1 MNQIKEILERRGVK
15 LKDADAIIAKA
26 TTEKRDLTAAEN
38 DQIKALYA
46 EADNL
51 YATKENLQRQMDL
64 AANGQDIGLSEK
76 EVRNYSMTR
85 AIAGVVAQM
94 TGTGKFEGLEA
105 EASAAIAKRSGRSPQ
120 GFFIPVEI
128 AHGTKEQRNLVA
140 GTGSAGGFTVPT
152 MLEVPII
159 ELLRNRAKVAALGA
173 RILSGLSGNVSIP
186 RQTGASTAQ
195 WLAET
200 AEASQTDQTFGQLA
214 MTPKRLAARS
224 GYSLQLLR
232 QSSIGIESFV
242 RDDQAQVLGLAIDL
256 AAIQGTGSSG
266 QPLGIVGTSGIGT
279 ITFGAAPTY
288 AKYIEAIAAMLT
300 ANSLAGTPAFL
311 GSPSAWSKGKT
322 VSRDSGS
329 GVFIIGADNTVDGYR
344 FEPSNHLPSNR
355 LIFGDFSQLIIGYFG
370 EPDVVVDPFTKA
382 ANGLVITTTNHYVD
396 IGVRQASAFVVSTD
410 SAAQ

>member
-1 MNQIKEILERRGVK
+1 MNQIKQ
-15 LKDADAIIAKA
+15 LK
-26 TTEKRDLTAAEN
+26 EKRASLIKESQALDLNKPEDRSKVSGIHAEVEALDYRISLEERQLALTASA
-38 DQIKALYA
+38 
-46 EADNL
+46 
-51 YATKENLQRQMDL
+51 
-64 AANGQDIGLSEK
+64 QDIGLSEK
-76 EVRNYSMTR
+76 EVRSYSLTR

-94 TGTGKFEGLEA
+94 TGTGKFDGLEA
-105 EASAAIAKRSGRSPQ
+105 EASAAIAKRSGRNPQ

-159 ELLRNRAKVAALGA
+159 ELLRNRAQVAALGA
-173 RILSGLSGNVSIP
+173 RILSGLTGNVSIP

-200 AEASQTDQTFGQLA
+200 AEANQTDQTFGQLA

-242 RDDQAQVLGLAIDL
+242 RDDQAQVLGLAVDL
-256 AAIQGTGSSG
+256 AAIQGTGNSG
-266 QPLGIVGTSGIGT
+266 QPLGIVGTSGVGT
-279 ITFGAAPTY
+279 VTFGGAPTY

-300 ANSLAGTPAFL
+300 ANSLSGTPAFL
-311 GSPSAWSKGKT
+311 GSPAAWSKGKT
-322 VSRDSGS
+322 TSRDTGS

-344 FEPSNHLPSNR
+344 FAPSNHLPSNR
-355 LIFGDFSQLIIGYFG
+355 LILGDFSQIIIGYFG

-382 ANGLVITTTNHYVD
+382 ANGLVLTTTNHYMD
-396 IGVRQASAFVVSTD
+396 IGIRQASAFVVSTD